1 MRTRNQGVSRL
12 KKNPSGKYGSSRA
25 CEFGLGFSCACGFG
39 LGFSC
44 DGWASRSE
52 VQFWVQRSQGVR
64 GPSAQ
69 SLGSSCSH
77 VRGVLGSCSIVGP
90 WCSGAPLRDLR
101 SKKQNSF
108 KIPCWTIDCI
118 QRICLWLQRSFSFRD
133 DQTKSFCGN
142 ARKNP
147 GGPSCTMLH
156 P

>member
-1 MRTRNQGVSRL
+1 MG
-12 KKNPSGKYGSSRA
+12 
-25 CEFGLGFSCACGFG
+25 
-39 LGFSC
+39 
-44 DGWASRSE
+44 SE
-52 VQFWVQRSQGVR
+52 VSGVR

-147 GGPSCTMLH
+147 GDPVAPCCTHENLVMCFAHIEGVFADQNQELVAWSRMCLLPVASPSKPTENVKQNRT
-156 P
+156 